1 MDATSLPKP
10 GLGLAC
16 GHSIAPTPR
25 PLGRAAAQAHCCH
38 VGGGESCLGDQG
50 YCLAAGGG
58 DSCPACAGVTSL
70 ILLERLLI
78 YAEELGPLAR
88 PCSFICNI
96 AAKFVY
102 KGFGTAADSFSPSPP
117 FLLISCSFL
126 SPLAPTEKLIDL
138 SEPWLT
144 HEPCKILSAP
154 SAPCLFGNPAA
165 CSSPNGWPQA
175 NEFAAFWEPL
185 CF

>member
-1 MDATSLPKP
+1 M
-10 GLGLAC
+10 
-16 GHSIAPTPR
+16 
-25 PLGRAAAQAHCCH
+25 
-38 VGGGESCLGDQG
+38 CLGPQG

-58 DSCPACAGVTSL
+58 DSSPASASVTSL

-78 YAEELGPLAR
+78 YAEELDPAR
-88 PCSFICNI
+88 QALLFHLQHCSEVCLQRFWHGRR
-96 AAKFVY
+96 FLL
-102 KGFGTAADSFSPSPP
+102 SFPP

-175 NEFAAFWEPL
+175 NESAAFWELL